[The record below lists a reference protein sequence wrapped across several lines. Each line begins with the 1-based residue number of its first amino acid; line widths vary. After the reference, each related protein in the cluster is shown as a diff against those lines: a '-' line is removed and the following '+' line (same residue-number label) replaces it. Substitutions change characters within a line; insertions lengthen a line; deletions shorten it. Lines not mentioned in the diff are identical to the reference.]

1 MILVFLLRRI
11 AKFLARAAVVL
22 EWRAVKRELAAFPEL
37 YRIHQKFKSSPEGQ
51 WIIGED
57 DAVNLYRL
65 LLHAKP
71 QRILELGTGIGA
83 GTAVMAE
90 ALKRLGQGHIV
101 SIEQSSH
108 CVAVARDLLGPLG
121 SRVSLIQA
129 PPIIFKIEQVSR
141 WTYFCG
147 YDWLPQPEERF
158 DFVCL
163 DGPGAWLESGELM
176 TFENG
181 MLFRLLP
188 FLADDCLVYVDGR
201 LPTVKRIQRHLG
213 AHFITRTAERGYTIL
228 QKKGPHVASF
238 AEAKITDAKRDALG
252 AYLKGNVVR

>member
-1 MILVFLLRRI
+1 MFIVFFLRRV
-11 AKFLARAAVVL
+11 ARFLARSAAVL

-37 YRIHQKFKSSPEGQ
+37 AWIHQKFKSSPEGR

-65 LLHAKP
+65 VLRAKP

-90 ALKRLGQGHIV
+90 ALERLGKGRIV

-108 CVAVARDLLGPLG
+108 CVAVARDLLGSLG

-129 PPIIFKIEQVSR
+129 SPIIFKIEPVSR

-158 DFVCL
+158 DLVCL

-176 TFENG
+176 TFDNG

-188 FLADDCLVYVDGR
+188 YLADGCLVYVDGR
-201 LPTVKRIQRHLG
+201 LPTVKRIQRHLS
-213 AHFITRTAERGYTIL
+213 AHFTTEMAEHGYTVL
-228 QKKGPHVASF
+228 KKKGTHVASL